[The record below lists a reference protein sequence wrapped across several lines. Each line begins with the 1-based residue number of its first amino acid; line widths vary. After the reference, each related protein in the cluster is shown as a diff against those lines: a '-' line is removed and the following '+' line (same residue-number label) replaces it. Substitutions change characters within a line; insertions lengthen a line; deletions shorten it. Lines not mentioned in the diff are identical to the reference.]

1 MFKLSLISQTAQ
13 QSARC
18 DGGPTLRTVAQTIS
32 MQESEREA
40 AESQSEETEVG
51 WLLARS
57 LCRRQKEEE
66 GVSKS
71 GPGHNVCFSIRPSKR
86 DEQNELG
93 SPSRQTPQFY

>member
-18 DGGPTLRTVAQTIS
+18 DGGPSLRTVAQTIS

-40 AESQSEETEVG
+40 AESQSETEVG

-57 LCRRQKEEE
+57 VAAR
-66 GVSKS
+66 
-71 GPGHNVCFSIRPSKR
+71 
-86 DEQNELG
+86 
-93 SPSRQTPQFY
+93 